1 MLVNMRYK
9 LYKTSWKAWDAM
21 LEAIDQA
28 EKSVYLE
35 MYIFLDDT
43 SESHDFLGKLGQ
55 KAREGVQVVIIA
67 DSFGSSEIKKESV
80 ETLRQAGAE
89 FIFFSNWLRHIHR
102 KILVVDEKIAFIGG
116 VNIGK
121 KFALWNDLQLRFSNR
136 MVKTIAKSFAYTYEM
151 AGGKNQ
157 RILALREKSFAKKFR
172 FWIIE
177 HSPIKNI
184 YSLKD
189 QYREK
194 ISGAKKSIRIVT
206 PYFTPPRWLRALL
219 DGAIAR
225 HVAVEAIIPKK
236 TDLPIIT
243 RINHRYMHD
252 LSLRGVRFFLTN
264 KMNHSKAL
272 LIDDEIG
279 LIGSQNI
286 DHLSFELNTEAGMFS
301 RDRQLIRELAQTM
314 DEWKKDSQEFSPKKY
329 KMKFI
334 DYIILALIKILNP
347 IL

>member
-1 MLVNMRYK
+1 MKYK

-21 LEAIDQA
+21 LHAIDQA
-28 EKSVYLE
+28 KKSVYLE

-43 SESHDFLGKLGQ
+43 SESHDFLGKLKQ
-55 KAREGVQVVIIA
+55 KAREGLRVVIIA
-67 DSFGSSEIKKESV
+67 DSFGSSELKKESV
-80 ETLRQAGAE
+80 EALRQAGVE
-89 FIFFSNWLRHIHR
+89 FLFFSHWLRHIHR

-121 KFALWNDLQLRFSNR
+121 KFALWNDLQLRFSGR
-136 MVKTIAKSFAYTYEM
+136 MVKTIAKSFAYTYEI
-151 AGGKNQ
+151 AGGKNPK
-157 RILALREKSFAKKFR
+157 ILALREKSFAKKFR
-172 FWIIE
+172 FWIME

-189 QYREK
+189 QYQEK
-194 ISGAKKSIRIVT
+194 ISAARKSIRMVT

-219 DGAIAR
+219 DSAIQR
-225 HVAVEAIIPKK
+225 GVSIEIIIPKK
-236 TDLPIIT
+236 TDLPIIN

-252 LSLRGVRFFLTN
+252 LSLRGVQFFLTK

-272 LIDDEIG
+272 LIDNEIG

-286 DHLSFELNTEAGMFS
+286 DHLSFEFNSEAGMFS
-301 RDRQLIRELAQTM
+301 KDKYLIRELAGIM
-314 DEWKKDSQEFSPKKY
+314 DKWKKDAQEFSPQKY

-334 DYIILALIKILNP
+334 DYIILALLKILNP

>member
-1 MLVNMRYK
+1 MI
-9 LYKTSWKAWDAM
+9 
-21 LEAIDQA
+21 EAIDQA
-28 EKSVYLE
+28 KKSIYLE

-43 SESHDFLGKLGQ
+43 SESHDFLGKLKT
-55 KAREGVQVVIIA
+55 KAREGLQVVIIA

-80 ETLRQAGAE
+80 RALREAGAE
-89 FIFFSNWLRHIHR
+89 FLFFSHWLRHIHR

-136 MVKTIAKSFAYTYEM
+136 MVKAIAKSFAYTYEI
-151 AGGKNQ
+151 AAGKNQ
-157 RILALREKSFAKKFR
+157 KILALREKSFARKFR

-194 ISGAKKSIRIVT
+194 ISGAKKSIRIIT
-206 PYFTPPRWLRALL
+206 PYFTPPRWLIALL
-219 DGAIAR
+219 DSAAR
-225 HVAVEAIIPKK
+225 RNIEVEIIVPKK
-236 TDLPIIT
+236 TDLPIIN

-252 LSLRGVRFFLTN
+252 LSLKGVRFFLTN

-272 LIDDEIG
+272 LIDGEIG

-301 RDRQLIRELAQTM
+301 RDRQLIRELARTM
-314 DEWKKDSQEFSPKKY
+314 DEWKKDSQEFSPRKY
-329 KMKFI
+329 QMKFI

-347 IL
+347 VL

>member
-1 MLVNMRYK
+1 MRYK

-21 LEAIDQA
+21 LDAIGRA

-43 SESHDFLGKLGQ
+43 SESHDFLGKLQQ
-55 KAREGVQVVIIA
+55 KARAGLQVIIIA
-67 DSFGSSEIKKESV
+67 DSFGSSELKKESV
-80 ETLRQAGAE
+80 RALRQAGAE
-89 FIFFSNWLRHIHR
+89 FLFFSHWLRHIHR
-102 KILVVDEKIAFIGG
+102 KILIVDEKIAFIGG

-121 KFALWNDLQLRFSNR
+121 KFALWNDLQLRFSGR
-136 MVKTIAKSFAYTYEM
+136 MVRTIAKSFAYTYEI
-151 AGGKNQ
+151 AGGKNKK
-157 RILALREKSFAKKFR
+157 ILALREKSFAKKFR
-172 FWIIE
+172 FWIME
-177 HSPIKNI
+177 HSPVKNI

-194 ISGAKKSIRIVT
+194 ISGAKKSIRIAT

-219 DGAIAR
+219 DSAIER
-225 HVAVEAIIPKK
+225 NVSVEIIIPKK
-236 TDLPIIT
+236 TDLPIIN
-243 RINHRYMHD
+243 RINHRYMYE
-252 LSLRGVRFFLTN
+252 LSLSGVDFFLTN

-272 LIDDEIG
+272 LIDNETG

-286 DHLSFELNTEAGMFS
+286 DHLSFEINTEAGMFS
-301 RDRQLIRELAQTM
+301 RDRRLIRELAQTM
-314 DEWKKDSQEFSPKKY
+314 NKWKKDSQKFSPQKY